1 MVIKDKINNI
11 IENYIK
17 NKKRFGYTF
26 LLVFI
31 AAACFWAFVS
41 AGVMTKSFKK
51 KIISQTYANKEANI
65 ESLLVT
71 ETEDG
76 AKLWEL
82 YADEGVYNE
91 TDKVVVLHDLTGNF
105 YEGDIVKASFR
116 ADTGTYNTVTKQVIL
131 FNNVL
136 MVYNDGTSVSTE
148 RFIYSGKDKDI
159 IAEGNVR
166 IEKPNEAVVMG
177 NKAILSK
184 DYKDFN
190 IEGRTETH
198 FYM

>member
-1 MVIKDKINNI
+1 MALKEKIKEITENCLKDK
-11 IENYIK
+11 
-17 NKKRFGYTF
+17 KKLGYT
-26 LLVFI
+26 LLLAFI
-31 AAACFWAFVS
+31 VIGCFWAFIS

-51 KIISQTYANKEANI
+51 KIVSQTYANKEANI

-71 ETEDG
+71 ETENG

-82 YADEGVYNE
+82 YADEGIYNE
-91 TDKVVVLHDLTGNF
+91 TDNIVVLHNLIGNF
-105 YEGDIVKASFR
+105 YEGSAVKASFR
-116 ADTGTYNTVTKQVIL
+116 ADAGTYNTVTKQVVL
-131 FNNVL
+131 YNNVL
-136 MVYNDGTSVSTE
+136 MVYNDGTNVSTE

-159 IAEGNVR
+159 IAQGQVR
-166 IEKPNEAVVMG
+166 IEKPNEAVIMG

>member
-1 MVIKDKINNI
+1 MALKEKIKEI
-11 IENYIK
+11 IENCLK
-17 NKKRFGYTF
+17 DKKKLGYT
-26 LLVFI
+26 LLLAFI
-31 AAACFWAFVS
+31 VIGCFWAFIS

-51 KIISQTYANKEANI
+51 KIVSQTYANKEANI

-71 ETEDG
+71 ETENG

-82 YADEGVYNE
+82 YADEGIYNE
-91 TDKVVVLHDLTGNF
+91 TDNIVVLHNLIGNF
-105 YEGDIVKASFR
+105 YEGSAVKASFR
-116 ADTGTYNTVTKQVIL
+116 ADAGTYNTVTKQVVL
-131 FNNVL
+131 YNNVL
-136 MVYNDGTSVSTE
+136 MVYNDGTNVSTE

-159 IAEGNVR
+159 IAQGQVR
-166 IEKPNEAVVMG
+166 IEKPNEAVIMG